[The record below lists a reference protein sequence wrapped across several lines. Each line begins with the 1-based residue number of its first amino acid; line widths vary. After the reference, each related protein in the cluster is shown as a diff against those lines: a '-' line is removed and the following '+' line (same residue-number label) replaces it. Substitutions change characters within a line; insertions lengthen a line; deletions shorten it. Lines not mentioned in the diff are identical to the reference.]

1 MSFDGSLSYEIIFQ
15 MNFIPLRTL
24 AIWSKL
30 SIETTDESS
39 EDLYDPTKALNSA
52 IIDWLPQFSSS
63 ENCTTEIPLIIRG
76 DNNLESMEIEVRWE
90 ITVDRSQ

>member
-1 MSFDGSLSYEIIFQ
+1 M
-15 MNFIPLRTL
+15 RTL

-39 EDLYDPTKALNSA
+39 EDLYDPSKALNSA
-52 IIDWLPQFSSS
+52 IIDWLPQFSIS

-76 DNNLESMEIEVRWE
+76 ENNLESMEIEVCKLE
-90 ITVDRSQ
+90 IQKSPVQVQLSLFL